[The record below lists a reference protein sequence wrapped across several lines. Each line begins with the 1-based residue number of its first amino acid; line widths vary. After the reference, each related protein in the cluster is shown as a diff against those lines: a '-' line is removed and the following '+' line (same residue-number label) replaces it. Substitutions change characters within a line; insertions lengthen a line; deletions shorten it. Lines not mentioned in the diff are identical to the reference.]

1 MKMNLNPNTC
11 FNPLTYIFL
20 VIYRIENFWIQ
31 PNILFSNKTL
41 AESGSKSQFLI
52 LDPVESENFINW
64 FPRDLSCL

>member
-1 MKMNLNPNTC
+1 MNLNPNTC
-11 FNPLTYIFL
+11 LNPLTYIFL
-20 VIYRIENFWIQ
+20 VIYRIEKFWIR